1 MTASDLDM
9 NGFTLTLKKK
19 KTLKF
24 GQLQESDAWSV

>member
-1 MTASDLDM
+1 LDM